1 MTANEARIALTA
13 AALTLVLPA
22 CAMAGPTSYAAPME
36 IQQSLDAYV
45 SKAPGIVVIAGVID
59 HGDVRIYAAGTPP
72 PGAPPLNED
81 AVFQIGSIT
90 KTFTAT
96 LLADLVGS
104 GTVRLDSPLSEY
116 FPAGVRIP
124 AYHSQPITL
133 LNLAEQNSGLPRLPT
148 NLDASNAADPYASYT
163 EADAE
168 RFLAHYEMTRAPG
181 SQYEYSNFGGSLLG
195 AALSNRMRTSY
206 TALLQARVLTPLG
219 MHDTGFDLKQF
230 AARLM
235 PGFTADLTPAQPW
248 TGEFFAPA
256 GGLYSSMRDMLRYLR
271 ANLDAPKGPLGA
283 AMDSAQQPRA
293 STDGPPYAKIGLI
306 WNVNVANGNTWHN
319 GQTGGYHAIILFNR
333 AQQSGVVLMANAADM
348 NVDNLGIH
356 IIAPAVVAAPPPIER
371 VTAHGSSPYV
381 GVYRL
386 APTFVIT
393 IYEDNDVLYE
403 RATGQQALA
412 LKLVSGATFSVEG
425 VDAQITFVRNKA
437 GLVTA
442 LVLHQGGAD
451 QTAQRVP

>member
-1 MTANEARIALTA
+1 MTDDRIALTA
-13 AALTLVLPA
+13 AALALVLPS
-22 CAMAGPTSYAAPME
+22 CAIAAPTSYASRGE

-45 SKAPGIVVIAGVID
+45 SKAPGVVVIAGVID
-59 HGDVRIYAAGTPP
+59 HGDVRIYTAGTPP
-72 PGAPPLNED
+72 HGAPPLNED

-104 GTVRLDSPLSEY
+104 GNIRLDSPLSEY
-116 FPAGVRIP
+116 FPANVHIP

-148 NLDASNAADPYASYT
+148 NLDMSNAADPYASYT

-168 RFLAHYEMTRAPG
+168 RFLTHYEMTRAPG
-181 SQYEYSNFGGSLLG
+181 SQYEYSNLGVSLLG
-195 AALSNRMRTSY
+195 AALSSRMRASY
-206 TALLQARVLTPLG
+206 ASLLQARVLTPLG
-219 MHDTGFDLKQF
+219 MHETGFDLKPF

-248 TGEFFAPA
+248 TGEFIAPA
-256 GGLYSSMRDMLRYLR
+256 GGLYSSMRDMLRYLQ
-271 ANLDAPKGPLGA
+271 ANLEAPKGPLGP

-293 STDGPPYAKIGLI
+293 MTDGPPYVKIGLI

-319 GQTGGYHAIILFNR
+319 GQTGGYHAIMLFNR
-333 AQQSGVVLMANAADM
+333 AQRSGVVLMANVADM
-348 NVDNLGIH
+348 NLDNLGVH
-356 IIAPAVVAAPPPIER
+356 IIAPTVVAVPPPIER

-386 APTFVIT
+386 TPTFVIT
-393 IYEDNDVLYE
+393 IYEDNGVLYE
-403 RATGQQALA
+403 RATGQQALG
-412 LKLVSGATFSVEG
+412 LKLVSDATFSVEG
-425 VDAQITFVRNKA
+425 VDAQITFLRNKA
-437 GLVTA
+437 GQITS
-442 LVLHQGGAD
+442 LVLHQGGTD
-451 QTAQRVP
+451 QTAPRMP